1 MNKGIIPINKPK
13 DWTSFDVCNKIKHM
27 VRPAKV
33 GHLGTLDPMATGV
46 LLVTI
51 GKATKL
57 FDLMQEK
64 QKTYVAEFEF
74 GVSTDT
80 LDATGTVLSKS
91 QYCPT
96 EQELQNVL
104 HNFVGKI
111 NQIPPKYSAKNV
123 NGKRA
128 YELARSNEEF
138 ELKPKE
144 VEVYNIELLKYETP
158 FVTLKIT
165 CGSGTYIRAIGRDIA
180 ASFNTVATMTSLVR
194 SSVGKFSIEKCIN
207 IENLSADN
215 IQSNIISVDKVL
227 DYGAIEYS
235 KENTFKL
242 LNGQKV
248 TVSENDG
255 NYCLKDGEN
264 IVAIV
269 KVENFVA
276 KMSIFLGW
284 PFGKMQNMWYNKKD
298 KNFKENKIMITA
310 GDIRKGVIFDDGTS
324 TDPKKPSLYLVTDFQ
339 HVKPGKGAA
348 FVRTTLKHVLT
359 GKVIERTYNPS
370 EKVNDITIER
380 KEMMYLYNEGGLYY
394 FMDNE
399 TYDQI
404 PFNYDSV
411 KDALNFVV
419 ENTNCQVQFYNG
431 QPINVEPPIFV
442 ELTITKA
449 EPGVRGDTV
458 KTGGK
463 PATLETGYV
472 IQVPLFVNEGDRVR
486 VDTRTGEYMERL

>member
-1 MNKGIIPINKPK
+1 MMNKGIIPINKPK

-57 FDLMQEK
+57 FDIMQEK

-276 KMSIFLGW
+276 KMSIFLG
-284 PFGKMQNMWYNKKD
+284 
-298 KNFKENKIMITA
+298 
-310 GDIRKGVIFDDGTS
+310 
-324 TDPKKPSLYLVTDFQ
+324 
-339 HVKPGKGAA
+339 
-348 FVRTTLKHVLT
+348 
-359 GKVIERTYNPS
+359 
-370 EKVNDITIER
+370 
-380 KEMMYLYNEGGLYY
+380 
-394 FMDNE
+394 
-399 TYDQI
+399 
-404 PFNYDSV
+404 
-411 KDALNFVV
+411 
-419 ENTNCQVQFYNG
+419 
-431 QPINVEPPIFV
+431 
-442 ELTITKA
+442 
-449 EPGVRGDTV
+449 
-458 KTGGK
+458 
-463 PATLETGYV
+463 
-472 IQVPLFVNEGDRVR
+472 
-486 VDTRTGEYMERL
+486 